1 MLSDFEVCV
10 YNGSFFNMT
19 SRVFESCDFIYIGFI
34 GFDNKRQNIILTNI
48 EADNPIVR
56 IVKRSDIVQH
66 IMSGSVG
73 SVSVQHL
80 LNNMKKVQSAQGVPQ
95 IARVGWEKAYNV
107 YLEQWVEGMYY
118 EKCCKKIQKA
128 WLNAVYDPSYV
139 VCKQRL
145 TKEFERFALEMA
157 P

>member
-1 MLSDFEVCV
+1 MLSYFDVCV

-19 SRVFESCDFIYIGFI
+19 KRVFESCDFIYIGYI

-48 EADNPIVR
+48 EKDCPTVR
-56 IVKRSDIVQH
+56 IVKRSEIAQH
-66 IMSGSVG
+66 IMSGSV
-73 SVSVQHL
+73 SCVSVQHL
-80 LNNMKKVQSAQGVPQ
+80 LKIMKKVQSSQCVPHV
-95 IARVGWEKAYNV
+95 AMVGWKKAYNL

-128 WLNAVYDPSYV
+128 WLNAVYDPAYL

-145 TKEFERFALEMA
+145 TKEFERLALEIQS
-157 P
+157 